1 MCQLRCSSDQ
11 TLRTGPLD
19 GPPPSPS
26 GTGRRD
32 SFATKTRSQLDSFR
46 KELGSFPWFKSTK
59 TSACHRNSAKRMTMR
74 WNVLALGP
82 PLKRS
87 HMEQTQL
94 NYRGSD
100 PTICDTI
107 LHGIDVLYWTD
118 LDRSVMTAHVRETNV
133 PASSENP
140 CLPPKTLFSGEAT
153 EHFFAGSFIVPGS
166 VDSYWY

>member
-153 EHFFAGSFIVPGS
+153 EHFFVGSFIVPGS